1 MQNITTKT
9 IREIA
14 VGAPATTRVFEKYK
28 IDYCCHGDTIFDE
41 ACRNA
46 GVSPD
51 VVSKKIDELLK
62 VDVRGSL
69 SLAALNLTELIDHI
83 LDHHHVYTKQEME
96 QLSLLMEKV
105 AHKHGEHYPY
115 LIEMNEVF
123 QNICDD
129 LGPHMMKE
137 ENVLFPYIKTLE
149 ENSSNSTTGS
159 LPPFGTVRNP
169 VRMMRMEHDEVGS
182 LLAKMR
188 DLTNDYELPDGA
200 CPSFTA
206 LYHRLEVLERDLHQH
221 IHLENNV
228 LFPRAVDLEQKIL
241 PTAVR

>member
-96 QLSLLMEKV
+96 QLSPLMEKV

-115 LIEMNEVF
+115 LIEMNRVF

-137 ENVLFPYIKTLE
+137 ENVLFPYIKRLE
-149 ENSSNSTTGS
+149 ENSSNSTRGS

-241 PTAVR
+241 PTALR